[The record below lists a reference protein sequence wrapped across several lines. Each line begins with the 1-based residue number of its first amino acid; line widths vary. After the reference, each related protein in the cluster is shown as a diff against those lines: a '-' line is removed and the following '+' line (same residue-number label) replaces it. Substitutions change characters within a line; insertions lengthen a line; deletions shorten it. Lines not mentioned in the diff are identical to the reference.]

1 MSFDQ
6 DTAVQR
12 VMELMAIPGDSGR
25 EADVADYLIGH
36 LRAAGAKASWISSD
50 QVQKRTPLQGN
61 TGNLVCVLPG
71 TVRGPRRLLMAHMD
85 TVPICVG
92 SKPVRKGN
100 KMISANPSSGLGAD
114 NRAGCAVTL
123 IAASE
128 ILGRGLDHPPL
139 TFLWT
144 VQEEI
149 GLHGA
154 RLLAKGSLKS
164 PKLCFNWDGGAANK
178 LTIGATGGY
187 RMEIRITGLASHA
200 GGAPEA
206 GVSAIAIAGLAI
218 ADLQRRGWHGAI
230 KKRGRLGTSNIGV
243 IQGGAATNV
252 VCDEVI
258 LRAEARS
265 HDPVFREEIVNE
277 IEAAFSQAATR
288 VTNQEGVNGQVKFRG
303 NLDYEAFKISQ
314 DHPCVKAGIQAVSQA
329 GLEPEFAVANGGL
342 DANWL
347 SARGLP
353 TVSFGCGQ
361 VNQHMKTEELM
372 VDEYLKACQIAMTLA
387 TASENT

>member
-139 TFLWT
+139 TFC
-144 VQEEI
+144 
-149 GLHGA
+149 GPC
-154 RLLAKGSLKS
+154 RKKS
-164 PKLCFNWDGGAANK
+164 VCTA
-178 LTIGATGGY
+178 
-187 RMEIRITGLASHA
+187 HA
-200 GGAPEA
+200 CW
-206 GVSAIAIAGLAI
+206 
-218 ADLQRRGWHGAI
+218 R
-230 KKRGRLGTSNIGV
+230 
-243 IQGGAATNV
+243 
-252 VCDEVI
+252 
-258 LRAEARS
+258 
-265 HDPVFREEIVNE
+265 
-277 IEAAFSQAATR
+277 
-288 VTNQEGVNGQVKFRG
+288 
-303 NLDYEAFKISQ
+303 
-314 DHPCVKAGIQAVSQA
+314 KA
-329 GLEPEFAVANGGL
+329 
-342 DANWL
+342 
-347 SARGLP
+347 
-353 TVSFGCGQ
+353 
-361 VNQHMKTEELM
+361 H
-372 VDEYLKACQIAMTLA
+372 
-387 TASENT
+387 